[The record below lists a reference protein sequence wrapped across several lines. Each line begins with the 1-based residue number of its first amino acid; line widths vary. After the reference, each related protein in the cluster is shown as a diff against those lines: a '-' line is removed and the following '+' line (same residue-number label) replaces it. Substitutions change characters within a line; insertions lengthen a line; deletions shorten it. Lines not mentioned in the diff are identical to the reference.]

1 MKKSLGK
8 KVISSV
14 LLGTICT
21 YTLPVIANT
30 KDETVYSKVNQ
41 KGENYSTIVSE
52 KISNDNN
59 SDLLEDIT
67 NLLNIENTNGEET
80 FERSGDKIIWKSNGN
95 KIQYQGTADKEL
107 PVQMN
112 IKYELDGNE
121 ISADEIAG
129 KSGKVK
135 VTIKYINND
144 VHDVKVNGRW
154 TKMYTPFVAIAGTI
168 IDNKNNENI
177 TVTSG
182 KIVDNGNR
190 TVVAGIAMPGM
201 KESLNIKSNDIEIPD
216 TIEIAMDAKDFE
228 MGNIMTYV
236 TPKILEEDDLKI
248 LDDVGKIYSKVNE
261 LQNASVQLVDGSKA
275 IQDGATKLNTGIS
288 MLTGELT
295 GVIKQYET
303 VKMQTSNKEAVKQQ
317 IAVILK
323 QEINKMLPSIQDGAK
338 LEAQNAIKN
347 HKTELENA
355 VVDTSMKYT
364 TKAINEKI
372 AEIQKQGGILT
383 EKQEQILVNAIAKDI
398 EEVYKNAM
406 NDPQINAYITELVK
420 AIKTENAKMQ
430 AAIKENSK
438 KAVSN
443 EINNAKQAIS
453 KATPEILAKKYSK
466 EIASIKKVGPKDE
479 TGKPTITDMQA
490 LQMIGVVSNSTL
502 TEVESTINNK
512 IDNISVNDTITSEI
526 ETKIDAMISEYVA
539 NISKQ
544 VADKFTGGNTEILN
558 KYEEAMMKQIAN
570 SLKDQLLN
578 DKVLQTYGS
587 KAKEELNKIIDKV
600 AEDTA
605 GDLAKTYTETIANEI
620 AENLIDKQL
629 SGETANTIIDQELN
643 KYEKIISK
651 KLAEVD
657 VKVGELELAL
667 PQLTE
672 GSEALENGSKELSDG
687 MNKFNEEAIKKLVGY
702 VNSDVK
708 DLTERVKALKTLAEE
723 YNTFTMINN
732 EDQGNVKFII
742 IADEIKRRS

>member
-21 YTLPVIANT
+21 YTLPVMANT

-52 KISNDNN
+52 KISNNSN

-80 FERSGDKIIWKSNGN
+80 FERSGDKIIWKSKGN
-95 KIQYQGTADKEL
+95 KIQYQGTSDKEL

-112 IKYELDGNE
+112 IKYELNGNE

-135 VTIKYINND
+135 VTIEYINND

-236 TPKILEEDDLKI
+236 TPKILEEGDLKI
-248 LDDVGKIYSKVNE
+248 LDDVDKIYSKVNE

-275 IQDGATKLNTGIS
+275 LQDGATRLNTGIS
-288 MLTGELT
+288 MLIGELT
-295 GVIKQYET
+295 GVIRQYET

-338 LEAQNAIKN
+338 SEAQNAIKN
-347 HKTELENA
+347 HKTELENS

-383 EKQEQILVNAIAKDI
+383 EKQEQILVDAIAKDI

-512 IDNISVNDTITSEI
+512 IDNISVNDTIASEI

-544 VADKFTGGNTEILN
+544 VADKFTGGNIETLK
-558 KYEEAMMKQIAN
+558 KYEETMMKQIAN
-570 SLKDQLLN
+570 RLKNQLLN
-578 DKVLQTYGS
+578 DKVLQAYGS
-587 KAKEELNKIIDKV
+587 KAKEELNKTIDKV

-605 GDLAKTYTETIANEI
+605 VDLAKTYTETIANEI
-620 AENLIDKQL
+620 AANLIDKQL

-643 KYEKIISK
+643 KYEKIISE

-657 VKVGELELAL
+657 IKVGELKVAL
-667 PQLTE
+667 PQLTD
-672 GSEALENGSKELSDG
+672 GGKVLEDGSKELSEG
-687 MNKFNEEAIKKLVGY
+687 MNKFNEEAIQKLCTY
-702 VNSDVK
+702 VNNDVK

-742 IADEIKRRS
+742 ISDEIKKRS

>member
-21 YTLPVIANT
+21 YTLPVMANT

-52 KISNDNN
+52 KISNNSN

-80 FERSGDKIIWKSNGN
+80 FERSGDKIIWKSKGN
-95 KIQYQGTADKEL
+95 KIQYQGTSDKEL

-112 IKYELDGNE
+112 IKYELNGNE

-135 VTIKYINND
+135 VTIEYINND

-236 TPKILEEDDLKI
+236 TPKILEEGDLKI
-248 LDDVGKIYSKVNE
+248 LDDVDKIYSKVNE

-275 IQDGATKLNTGIS
+275 LQDGATRLNTGIS
-288 MLTGELT
+288 MLIGELT
-295 GVIKQYET
+295 GVIRQYET

-347 HKTELENA
+347 HKTELENS

-383 EKQEQILVNAIAKDI
+383 EKQEQILVDAIAKDI

-420 AIKTENAKMQ
+420 AIKTENTKMQ

-490 LQMIGVVSNSTL
+490 LQIIGVVSNSTL

-544 VADKFTGGNTEILN
+544 VADKFTGGNTEMLN
-558 KYEEAMMKQIAN
+558 KYEEAMMKRIAN

-643 KYEKIISK
+643 KYEKIISE

-657 VKVGELELAL
+657 VKVGELEFAL

-672 GSEALENGSKELSDG
+672 GSEALENGSKELSEG
-687 MNKFNEEAIKKLVGY
+687 MNKFNEEAIQKLVGY

-732 EDQGNVKFII
+732 ENQGNVKFII
-742 IADEIKRRS
+742 ISDEIKKRS